1 MRRDEVT
8 RGERPLQPS
17 QLTTPPQK
25 ETPVNADVSRA
36 PLDTARADVLAE
48 LHAMRGDIAQIEG
61 SIVATTDGLVI
72 AHDLGHSETFGIEPE
87 GVAALSAVNL
97 GLSQRIADTAS
108 HGHLQETVVR
118 GSFGQVVTYPAG
130 GRALLTVLVRAG
142 GDVDG
147 LHTQARQVA
156 ERVAE
161 LLTDSW
167 QDDAFT
173 WRSP

>member
-1 MRRDEVT
+1 VT
-8 RGERPLQPS
+8 SAEPIKQATS
-17 QLTTPPQK
+17 
-25 ETPVNADVSRA
+25 DVSRA

-48 LHAMRGDIAQIEG
+48 LQTLRRTIEHIEG

-72 AHDLGHSETFGIEPE
+72 SHDLSRSETFGIEPE
-87 GVAALSAVNL
+87 GVAALAAVNL

-142 GDVDG
+142 ADTDG
-147 LHTQARQVA
+147 LHRHARETA
-156 ERVAE
+156 GRVAD

>member
-1 MRRDEVT
+1 
-8 RGERPLQPS
+8 
-17 QLTTPPQK
+17 
-25 ETPVNADVSRA
+25 VNSEVSRA
-36 PLDTARADVLAE
+36 PLDSARSEVLAE
-48 LHAMRGDIAQIEG
+48 LHAMRGDFTHIEG

-72 AHDLGHSETFGIEPE
+72 AHDLGQSETYGVEPE

-118 GSFGQVVTYPAG
+118 GSFGQVNTYPVG

-142 GDVDG
+142 VDVDG
-147 LHTQARQVA
+147 LHTQAR
-156 ERVAE
+156 RVADRVAD

-167 QDDAFT
+167 QDDAAT
-173 WRSP
+173 WRSPA